1 MHLIDTHCH
10 VDLYDDPASV
20 IAEASATGMTVI
32 AVTNAPFVFDACR
45 EAVEGAASIHAAIGL
60 HPELVGE
67 YGHQAADL
75 VARLDEVRFVG
86 EIGID
91 YRVTS
96 TDTHALQREVFGGIV
111 RGCALTH
118 KKVLTVHSR
127 GAEADVVRILEERG
141 NSDAILHWYSGA
153 FRHLEHALDIG
164 CFFSVNLTMLSSQ
177 KGRKLIDRIERDRVL
192 TETDGPFTKCAG
204 HRCRPTDVE
213 QVIAKLAEL
222 WRTDPDETARTVWEN
237 WARVTQVQSADGESG

>member
-1 MHLIDTHCH
+1 
-10 VDLYDDPASV
+10 
-20 IAEASATGMTVI
+20 MTVL

-45 EAVEGAASIHAAIGL
+45 KLVEGAEDMHAAIGL

-67 YGHQAADL
+67 FGHQVADL

-96 TDTHALQREVFGGIV
+96 PDTHALQREVFGDIV
-111 RGCALTH
+111 RGCASGQ

-141 NSDAILHWYSGA
+141 DSDAILHWYSGA
-153 FRHLEHALDIG
+153 LKHAEHALDIG
-164 CFFSVNLTMLSSQ
+164 CFFSVNLAMLSSQ
-177 KGRKLIDRIERDRVL
+177 KGRKLIERIGRHRVL
-192 TETDGPFTKCAG
+192 TETDGPFTKYAG
-204 HRCRPTDVE
+204 RRSRPTDVA
-213 QVIAKLAEL
+213 QVVSKLAGV
-222 WRTDPDETARTVWEN
+222 WQTDPDEAARSVCEN
-237 WARVTQVQSADGESG
+237 WARVAQVPSADGENA